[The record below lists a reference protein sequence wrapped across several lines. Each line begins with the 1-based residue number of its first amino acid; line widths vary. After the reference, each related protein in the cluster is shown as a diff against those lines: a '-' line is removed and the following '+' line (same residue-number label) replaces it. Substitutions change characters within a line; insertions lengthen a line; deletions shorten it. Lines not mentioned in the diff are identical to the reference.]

1 MLQTAKKYI
10 TSPRLTVVSSGA
22 VFLSTMIE
30 DLHGTP
36 KILEKLSSSDYC
48 TPT

>member
-1 MLQTAKKYI
+1 MLQTAKNYN
-10 TSPRLTVVSSGA
+10 TYPRLTVVSSGA

-30 DLHGTP
+30 DLHDTP
-36 KILEKLSSSDYC
+36 EILKKLSSSDYC